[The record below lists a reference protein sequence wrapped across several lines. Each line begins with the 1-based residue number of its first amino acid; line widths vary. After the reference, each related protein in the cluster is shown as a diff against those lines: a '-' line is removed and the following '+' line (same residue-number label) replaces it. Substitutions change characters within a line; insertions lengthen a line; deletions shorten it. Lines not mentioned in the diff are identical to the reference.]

1 MSEPPANQEMDLR
14 SELQNVQQRMKKTE
28 AIGNS
33 LQQAAK
39 ELEDHIKNQNGST
52 SDEQGQLLKQKLSS
66 LQDEYDQIMKDGQ
79 LLSKPSVSVSYIP
92 SRTQLSVNQTGYV
105 VSSFFQKKKQ
115 KALFCFA
122 EGHFIPET
130 RRSRPWGLGGLPQE
144 KNLFMGLEACPN
156 KRRHLRVF

>member
-66 LQDEYDQIMKDGQ
+66 LQDEYDQIIKDGQ
-79 LLSKPSVSVSYIP
+79 LLSKPSVSILYILPHMLSSDNQETPLPLLPP
-92 SRTQLSVNQTGYV
+92 SAQPKEADAFTAGNHRQSHRTKNSAKPTHGFWTPSKTGIFV
-105 VSSFFQKKKQ
+105 DVK
-115 KALFCFA
+115 
-122 EGHFIPET
+122 
-130 RRSRPWGLGGLPQE
+130 
-144 KNLFMGLEACPN
+144 M
-156 KRRHLRVF
+156 